1 MEKQVKPIFAAIR
14 CKRLRSIAMI
24 VAAEKHAR
32 REDQS
37 CERRLAEGKYM
48 FASRTADNLAW
59 SSAGDPLAIYDAF
72 KARKKE
78 AGASERKGSAL
89 GLHLLAV
96 VSPELIREAGDLHD
110 PDNPVNQ
117 RVFEQAKTWAEQEF
131 GEGSLIHARMDMDE
145 KGGGVVDLVV
155 VPVHQQTIRGKTKN
169 IISTRKALADVS
181 DRWGDYRSFSAL
193 QNSFADF
200 ARKNIDER
208 IVRGVPKEISDA
220 LHYEPAVL
228 RERDEEVS
236 EREQVAK
243 RQAVEIK
250 EKQRFLA
257 KDELALNIQASK
269 LAEEQ
274 VSFEKKRLF
283 VAQVWDVLNREIRRS
298 YQSVKKLRDDL
309 KAEREKG
316 GKWGEFFRS
325 MIGKSLDKIKK
336 EERKAG
342 IEQGRVERQP
352 EINRANDRA
361 VRMER
366 ERDRARDDLKKER
379 DDRAKDNVIPAKEVP
394 EYALWKSQQRTKNAP
409 ESNLERSNLRGYGY
423 AK

>member
-1 MEKQVKPIFAAIR
+1 MEKQVKQIFAAIR

-37 CERRLAEGKYM
+37 CQRRLTEGKYM
-48 FASRTADNLAW
+48 FSERTADNLVW
-59 SSAGDPLAIYDAF
+59 SPSGDPLAIYDAF

-96 VSPELIREAGDLHD
+96 VSPELIKEAGDLHD
-110 PDNPVNQ
+110 PDNPFNQ
-117 RVFEQAKTWAEQEF
+117 KIFEQAKVWAESEF

-169 IISTRKALADVS
+169 IISTRKALS
-181 DRWGDYRSFSAL
+181 DISERWGDYRSFSAM

-200 ARKNIDER
+200 AKKNIDDR

-228 RERDEEVS
+228 RDRDDEVS
-236 EREQVAK
+236 EREQLAE

-250 EKQRFLA
+250 EKQRLLV
-257 KDELALNIQASK
+257 KDELSLNIQASK

-274 VSFEKKRLF
+274 RVFEGKRLF

-298 YQSVKKLRDDL
+298 YKSVKKLRDEL
-309 KAEREKG
+309 RMEREKG
-316 GKWGEFFRS
+316 GKWGEFLRS
-325 MIGKSLDKIKK
+325 LVGKSVDKIRK

-342 IEQGRVERQP
+342 IEQGRVERQT

-366 ERDRARDDLKKER
+366 ERDRAREDLKQEQSE
-379 DDRAKDNVIPAKEVP
+379 RAKDFVLPKREHA
-394 EYALWKSQQRTKNAP
+394 EYAKWKMEQRTKNAP
-409 ESNLERSNLRGYGY
+409 DRGPERQRGYGHEF
-423 AK
+423 

>member
-14 CKRLRSIAMI
+14 CKRLRSIAML

-37 CERRLAEGKYM
+37 CKIRLAEGKHM
-48 FASRTADNLAW
+48 FADRTADNLVW
-59 SSAGDPLAIYDAF
+59 SPTGDPLAIYDAF
-72 KARKKE
+72 KQRKKE

-96 VSPELIREAGDLHD
+96 ISPELIREAGDLHD

-117 RVFEQAKTWAEQEF
+117 KIFEQAKTWAEQEF

-169 IISTRKALADVS
+169 IISTRKALS
-181 DRWGDYRSFSAL
+181 DISERWGDYRSFSAL

-200 ARKNIDER
+200 ARKNIDDR

-228 RERDEEVS
+228 RERDDEVS
-236 EREQVAK
+236 EREQLAEC
-243 RQAVEIK
+243 QEEQIK
-250 EKQRFLA
+250 EKQRSLV
-257 KDELALNIQASK
+257 KDELVINIQASK

-274 VSFEKKRLF
+274 RSFEGKRLF

-298 YQSVKKLRDDL
+298 YKNVKKLRDDL

-316 GKWGEFFRS
+316 GKWGEFLRS
-325 MIGKSLDKIKK
+325 MFGKSLDKIKK
-336 EERKAG
+336 EERNAG
-342 IEQGRVERQP
+342 IEQGRVERQA

-366 ERDRARDDLKKER
+366 ERDRAREELKQEQS
-379 DDRAKDNVIPAKEVP
+379 DRAKDFVLPRREHA

-409 ESNLERSNLRGYGY
+409 SQSVERSNSRGYGY
-423 AK
+423 K

>member
-14 CKRLRSIAMI
+14 CKRLRSIAML

-37 CERRLAEGKYM
+37 CQRRLAEGNHM
-48 FASRTADNLAW
+48 FAGRTADNLVW
-59 SSAGDPLAIYDAF
+59 SPSGDPLAIYDAF
-72 KARKKE
+72 KQRKKE
-78 AGASERKGSAL
+78 ARASERKGSAL

-96 VSPELIREAGDLHD
+96 VSPELIKEAGDLHD

-155 VPVHQQTIRGKTKN
+155 VPVHQKTIRGKTKN

-236 EREQVAK
+236 EREQVAE
-243 RQAVEIK
+243 RQEEQIK
-250 EKQRFLA
+250 EKQRSLV
-257 KDELALNIQASK
+257 KDELALNMQASK

-274 VSFEKKRLF
+274 RVFEGKRLF
-283 VAQVWDVLNREIRRS
+283 VAQVWDVLNKEIRRS
-298 YQSVKKLRDDL
+298 YRSVKKLRDEL
-309 KAEREKG
+309 KTEREKG
-316 GKWGEFFRS
+316 GKWGEFLRS
-325 MIGKSLDKIKK
+325 MVGKSLDKIKR
-336 EERKAG
+336 EERENG
-342 IEQGRVERQP
+342 IREGRSARQI
-352 EINRANDRA
+352 EVDRANDRA
-361 VRMER
+361 VRLEK
-366 ERDRARDDLKKER
+366 ERDRAREELKQEQA
-379 DDRAKDNVIPAKEVP
+379 DRAKDFVLPRREHA

-409 ESNLERSNLRGYGY
+409 SQSVERQRQYGHGF
-423 AK
+423 